1 MNISKKRKEFVE
13 QDQKITYLTQ
23 WVACAMSFSIH
34 VGLLFLFFFC
44 SVKPM
49 LYYNIGSVTFYI
61 LLLFYLGEC
70 PKDKR
75 EYATE
80 AAAIEVLIHQLLC
93 MHYLGVSSGFQQ
105 FLIPTAA
112 YMFLY
117 SATSKKTYRTNIMIA
132 IICIITYAI
141 VCISFRN
148 SIPLYVLPVGVEDV
162 VYTVISGASFAILI
176 AVVGVLSYLRNE
188 GYREINEKNLEL
200 QRLAKAKSDFLASM
214 SHEIRTPL
222 NVVIGMTELTLKEDV
237 SDQAR
242 ENLEYIRSSGKNLLS
257 IINDILDLSKM
268 ESNKM
273 KIVEGDYA
281 PWHMLQEVITLMEIK
296 AKEKHLPLQLHIQ
309 QGLPNALCGDE
320 VRLRQVLMNLIGNAI
335 KFTHNGHVTLN
346 VTYTI
351 EEDYCNITF
360 SVEDTGVGI
369 KQDDMEKIFLEFEQ
383 VDELKNHSE
392 KGSGLGLSISNKLV
406 SLMGGDLK
414 VDSVYEL
421 GSTFHFTVKQK
432 VLYENRDSLKRNP
445 PKQLMTKDVK
455 VLVVDDS
462 RINLKV
468 SVGYL
473 SLFGMQIDQAEDGFE
488 AVDKVKHNI
497 YDLIFMD
504 HMMPERDGVETL
516 QEIRKLDGEYYA
528 KVPIIALTANVTQ
541 ENQVMLKEK
550 GFQDIVSKPIEG
562 DILTS
567 VIKKW
572 IPNNKIM
579 KET

>member
-1 MNISKKRKEFVE
+1 MNIRINMKRKEFVE
-13 QDQKITYLTQ
+13 RDEKITYLTQ
-23 WVACAMSFSIH
+23 WVACSMCFFTH
-34 VGLLFLFFFC
+34 VSLLFMFFFC

-49 LYYNIGSVTFYI
+49 FYYNIGSVTFYT

-80 AAAIEVLIHQLLC
+80 AAAIEVLLHQLLC
-93 MHYLGVSSGFQQ
+93 MFYLGVSSGFQQ

-117 SATSKKTYRTNIMIA
+117 SATSKKIYRTDIIIA
-132 IICIITYAI
+132 SICIITYAI
-141 VCISFRN
+141 ACFGLQNVT
-148 SIPLYVLPVGVEDV
+148 PLYVLPAGIENV

-200 QRLAKAKSDFLASM
+200 QRLAKTKSDFLASM

-222 NVVIGMTELTLKEDV
+222 NVVIGMTELTLKEEV

-242 ENLEYIRSSGKNLLS
+242 ENLEYICSSGKNLLT

-281 PWHMLQEVITLMEIK
+281 PWHMLHEVITLMEIK
-296 AKEKHLPLQLHIQ
+296 AKEKQLPLNLDIQ
-309 QGLPNALCGDE
+309 QGLPETLWGDE
-320 VRLRQVLMNLIGNAI
+320 TRLRQVLINLIGNAI
-335 KFTHNGHVTLN
+335 KFTQKGHVTLK
-346 VTYTI
+346 VTYII
-351 EEDYCNITF
+351 EEDDCNVTF

-369 KQDDMEKIFLEFEQ
+369 KQE
-383 VDELKNHSE
+383 
-392 KGSGLGLSISNKLV
+392 GLSISNKLV
-406 SLMGGDLK
+406 SLMGGNLK
-414 VDSVYEL
+414 VDSIYDV
-421 GSTFHFTVKQK
+421 GSTFYFIVKQK
-432 VLYENRDSLKRNP
+432 IFHEKRDNLHRESLKHF
-445 PKQLMTKDVK
+445 MTKEVK

-462 RINLKV
+462 WVNLKV

-473 SLFGMQIDQAEDGFE
+473 SLFGMQIDQAENGFE
-488 AVDKVKHNI
+488 AVEKVKQNV

-504 HMMPERDGVETL
+504 HMMPERDGVETM
-516 QEIRKLDGEYYA
+516 QEIRKLDGEYYE
-528 KVPIIALTANVTQ
+528 KVPIIALTANVVE
-541 ENQVMLKEK
+541 ENQVMLLEK
-550 GFQDIVSKPIEG
+550 GFQDIVSKPIEA
-562 DILTS
+562 DVLAK
-567 VIKKW
+567 VIRKW
-572 IPNNKIM
+572 ISNHKIM